1 MRRDRLSA
9 LAAFDEATE
18 LVTRELPGGAGL
30 AVLAALPLRF
40 LEVHFLNRVSELGKH
55 AGDYGRYLLAIS
67 VAITLAS
74 ALAFWGRAVLAHA
87 VVRALTGDAGD
98 RQTFRQALKLRPGAL
113 AAGFYAFLFAQVL
126 LLAFAFTVAGAA
138 AAVLL
143 SGLAAATVHLQERVG
158 PIAPLATVFGQVRPF
173 RVYAG
178 LLLLAGVAFVVA
190 YVNLGALFALGLWAA
205 KGVPGVELARWQ
217 ALFSIEN
224 RHFLLLLGAGAALA
238 VEPFWIAALAVA
250 VHRARARQS
259 GEDLRGWFEEIVAE
273 RAAAG
278 SLAGHE
284 GRFAAY
290 PGGVR
295 SSPDQASEEDRSRGE
310 DSVQPRDALPG
321 PERDLRQLSHVS
333 SAASR

>member
-9 LAAFDEATE
+9 LAALDEATE
-18 LVTRELPGGAGL
+18 LITGELPGGAGL

-87 VVRALTGDAGD
+87 VVRALTGDVGGGGGTRGGDGD
-98 RQTFRQALKLRPGAL
+98 RPTFRQALKLRPGAL

-158 PIAPLATVFGQVRPF
+158 PIAPLGTVFRQVRPF
-173 RVYAG
+173 RVYIG
-178 LLLLAGVAFVVA
+178 LLLLVGVAFVVA
-190 YVNLGALFALGLWAA
+190 YVNLAALFALGLWAA
-205 KGVPGVELARWQ
+205 QGVPGVELARWQ
-217 ALFSIEN
+217 ALFSISN

-259 GEDLRGWFEEIVAE
+259 GEDLRGWFEEVVAE
-273 RAAAG
+273 RAAALG
-278 SLAGHE
+278 ISLDL
-284 GRFAAY
+284 GR
-290 PGGVR
+290 
-295 SSPDQASEEDRSRGE
+295 
-310 DSVQPRDALPG
+310 
-321 PERDLRQLSHVS
+321 
-333 SAASR
+333 

>member
-9 LAAFDEATE
+9 LAAFDDATE
-18 LVTRELPGGAGL
+18 LVTLELPGGAGL

-40 LEVHFLNRVSELGKH
+40 LEVHFLNRALELGKH
-55 AGDYGRYLLAIS
+55 AGDYGRYLLTIS

-87 VVRALTGDAGD
+87 VVRALTGDGGDGGDAGDAGGAGRAGD

-113 AAGFYAFLFAQVL
+113 AAGFYAFLFAQLL
-126 LLAFAFTVAGAA
+126 LLAFAFTGVGVAA
-138 AAVLL
+138 AILL

-158 PIAPLATVFGQVRPF
+158 PIAPLGTVFRQVRPL

-190 YVNLGALFALGLWAA
+190 SLNLAALFALGLWVAQ
-205 KGVPGVELARWQ
+205 GVPGVELARWQ
-217 ALFSIEN
+217 ILFSISN

-273 RAAAG
+273 RAA
-278 SLAGHE
+278 
-284 GRFAAY
+284 
-290 PGGVR
+290 
-295 SSPDQASEEDRSRGE
+295 
-310 DSVQPRDALPG
+310 
-321 PERDLRQLSHVS
+321 
-333 SAASR
+333 